1 MVADHIKF
9 TASKGP
15 YAPLIAEHMVLLM
28 LSLARNM
35 PGLIKYQEEHRWVKD
50 MRKGAPRT
58 SAQLLGKTIAILDV
72 GQIGDNL
79 ARMCKV
85 GFGMRVLGMF
95 RTTCNS
101 EHVDRYFDRSE
112 LLDALRQADVVA
124 LCLAQTPATENI
136 IGKPELEAMKPSAIL
151 VNAARGGLIDEDA
164 LVEAMNVE
172 VIDGE
177 ILSG

>member
-1 MVADHIKF
+1 
-9 TASKGP
+9 
-15 YAPLIAEHMVLLM
+15 
-28 LSLARNM
+28 
-35 PGLIKYQEEHRWVKD
+35 
-50 MRKGAPRT
+50 
-58 SAQLLGKTIAILDV
+58 
-72 GQIGDNL
+72 
-79 ARMCKV
+79 
-85 GFGMRVLGMF
+85 MRVLGMF

-136 IGKPELEAMKPSAIL
+136 IGKPEHKAMKPSAIF

-164 LVEAMNVE
+164 LVEALNVE